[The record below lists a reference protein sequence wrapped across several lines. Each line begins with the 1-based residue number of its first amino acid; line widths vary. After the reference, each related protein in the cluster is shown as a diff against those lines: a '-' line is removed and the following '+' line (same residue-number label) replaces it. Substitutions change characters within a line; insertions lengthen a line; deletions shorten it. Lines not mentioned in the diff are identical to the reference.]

1 MLLAQGQR
9 SNMIKV
15 RLKKTQDKKQKKAY
29 GSKTPASYDSV
40 SLAVYKVEEQRETA

>member
-15 RLKKTQDKKQKKAY
+15 RLKKKTRQKKKAY
-29 GSKTPASYDSV
+29 GSKNPASYDSV

>member
-15 RLKKTQDKKQKKAY
+15 RLKKKTRQKKKEAY
-29 GSKTPASYDSV
+29 GSKNPASYDSV